1 MEETDVCYPT
11 HISFALQP
19 AIPDG
24 CPAKA
29 LPPSQRQHI
38 ALQALA
44 ETQSIT
50 DLADE
55 ADVSRKFVYQQITS
69 ADRALEDAFAP
80 EAADDKVR
88 FYLPVTKQWLSQLY
102 LGLVLICHS
111 SVRGV
116 VELMRDVF
124 NYQVSVGT
132 VHNTVHA
139 AVAPARALNHAQDL
153 SRAGV
158 GLHDEIFQSN
168 QPVFVGSDAPSTYF
182 YLLSREEHRDA
193 DTWGVRLLELQERG
207 FKPLYVVADAGN
219 ALRAGL
225 AEVFP
230 DVCCRSDVFHALMEV
245 QEVVTNLENRAYEIM
260 TIYADLV
267 RKIARRKEQG
277 QYPNRL
283 WIQQRIDATQK
294 QAQTIALA
302 DDVALLAR
310 WLHYDVLGLAGPAHA
325 DRRALYDFI
334 IAELKA
340 RAPQAQHLLGPLVT
354 YLKGQRD
361 DLLAF
366 AAQLDADFAA
376 LAATFAI
383 APEQVR
389 ALFAVQTLAPDSPQ
403 RWRRDAPLRC
413 LLGDRYFPLSRAL
426 DAVRRR
432 TVRASSLVENL
443 NSRLRNYFFLR
454 RHLGN
459 DYLALLQLFLNHR
472 RYLRSECPER
482 VGKSPAELLTGQRHP
497 HWLELLGFTR
507 FSRN

>member
-11 HISFALQP
+11 PISLALQQ
-19 AIPDG
+19 AIPNG

-29 LPPSQRQHI
+29 LPPSQRQHL
-38 ALQALA
+38 ALRALA
-44 ETQSIT
+44 GTQSIT

-55 ADVSRKFVYQQITS
+55 ADVSRKFVYQQITI
-69 ADRALEDAFAP
+69 ADRALDDAFTP
-80 EAADDKVR
+80 QAADDEVL
-88 FYLPVTKQWLSQLY
+88 FCLPVTKQWLSQLY

-132 VHNTVHA
+132 VHNTVHGA
-139 AVAPARALNHAQDL
+139 IAPADALNHAQDL
-153 SRAGV
+153 NRAGV
-158 GLHDEIFQSN
+158 GLHDELFQSN
-168 QPVFVGSDAPSTYF
+168 QPVFVGIDAPSTYC

-207 FKPLYVVADAGN
+207 FNPMYVVADAGN

-245 QEVVTNLENRAYEIM
+245 QEVVTNLENRAYEVM

-267 RKIARRKEQG
+267 RKIARRKQQG

-283 WIQQRIDATQK
+283 WIQQRIDATKK

-310 WLHYDVLGLAGPAHA
+310 WLHYDVLGLAGPTHA
-325 DRRALYDFI
+325 DRLALYDFI
-334 IAELKA
+334 VAELKA

-354 YLKGQRD
+354 YLKRQRD

-366 AAQLDADFAA
+366 GAQLDADFAA

-389 ALFAVQTLAPDSPQ
+389 TLFAVQTLAIDSPQ
-403 RWRRDAPLRC
+403 RWRRDARLRC
-413 LLGDRYFPLSRAL
+413 LLGDRYFPLSQAL

-432 TVRASSLVENL
+432 TVRASSLVENY
-443 NSRLRNYFFLR
+443 NSRLRSYFFLR

-459 DYLALLQLFLNHR
+459 DYLALLQFFLNHR
-472 RYLRSECPER
+472 RFLRSECPER

-507 FSRN
+507 FARN